1 MNLVGFWEAKELHS
15 GLDSLIQLG
24 VGINLALAFFDGV
37 RQFLFSYTV
46 SPLNKG
52 LDKLQRSLV
61 FVDINGGV
69 GQRISKQVNWW
80 VNASQKFQ
88 NLLSHVFLFGFLK
101 VVSVC
106 LALYLTFL
114 LATVNYHPT
123 EVRISCMILSA
134 TFPFVTALMLFFAN
148 LLVLIA
154 VGCYSMYFHV
164 RCGYLIESNKESS
177 IESSKKLA
185 EREITIPDTE

>member
-1 MNLVGFWEAKELHS
+1 LNLVEFWEAKESHS

-69 GQRISKQVNWW
+69 GQRISKQVTWW
-80 VNASQKFQ
+80 VNASQNCQ
-88 NLLSHVFLFGFLK
+88 NFLSHVFLFDFLK
-101 VVSVC
+101 VASVC

-123 EVRISCMILSA
+123 EVRISCIILSA
-134 TFPFVTALMLFFAN
+134 TFPFVAALILFFVN
-148 LLVLIA
+148 LLVLFLVELYIRL
-154 VGCYSMYFHV
+154 YFNTKY
-164 RCGYLIESNKESS
+164 GALIESNKE
-177 IESSKKLA
+177 LA
-185 EREITIPDTE
+185 EREITIPGTK

>member
-1 MNLVGFWEAKELHS
+1 VEFWEAKESHS

-69 GQRISKQVNWW
+69 GQRISKQVTWW
-80 VNASQKFQ
+80 VNASQNCQ
-88 NLLSHVFLFGFLK
+88 NFLSHVFLFGFLK
-101 VVSVC
+101 VASVC

-123 EVRISCMILSA
+123 EVRISCIILSA
-134 TFPFVTALMLFFAN
+134 TFPFVAALILFFVN
-148 LLVLIA
+148 LLVLFLVELYIRL
-154 VGCYSMYFHV
+154 YFNTKY
-164 RCGYLIESNKESS
+164 GALIESNKE
-177 IESSKKLA
+177 LA
-185 EREITIPDTE
+185 EREITIPGTK